1 VTTEFGLIAKYF
13 SRPPKRALLGVGDD
27 CALLPA
33 STVCTAISTDTL
45 VEGVHFFSDVDAN
58 TLGHKSLAVNLSDLA
73 AMGATPRFFTLAL
86 TLPQIDD
93 GWLSAFSNG
102 LFALADQFQIE
113 LVGGDTTRGP
123 LSITITVLGE
133 LNANDALR
141 RDGAKAGDDVWVSGQ
156 LGGAALALRQLLA
169 QGTRA
174 AIDADL
180 RTRLEAPEPRIAL
193 GKRLGALAHSAI
205 DISDGLV
212 ADLNHVVT
220 RSGLGANIDWS
231 KLPIHP
237 ALQCEELAV
246 QQICALT
253 GGDDYELCFT
263 AATAQRDNITRLGE
277 ELDLSLT
284 RIGTMTAGPIQVRVL
299 NPAGDELDINKRGF
313 DHFANQ
319 R

>member
-1 VTTEFGLIAKYF
+1 VSTEFGLIAKYF
-13 SRPPKRALLGVGDD
+13 SRPPQRALLGVGDD
-27 CALLPA
+27 CALLPG

-45 VEGVHFFSDVDAN
+45 VEGVHFFSNVDAK
-58 TLGHKSLAVNLSDLA
+58 TLGHKALAVNLSDLA

-86 TLPQIDD
+86 TLPQIDHA
-93 GWLSAFSNG
+93 WLSAFSDG

-133 LNANDALR
+133 LNADDAMR
-141 RDGAKAGDDVWVSGQ
+141 RDGAKAGDDIWVSGR
-156 LGGAALALRQLLA
+156 LGGAALALRQLQA

-180 RTRLEAPEPRIAL
+180 RTRLEAPQPRIAL
-193 GKRLGALAHSAI
+193 GKRLGALAYSAI
-205 DISDGLV
+205 DISDGLL
-212 ADLNHVVT
+212 ADLNHIVT

-231 KLPIHP
+231 KVPIHP
-237 ALQCEELAV
+237 ALQREDLVV
-246 QQICALT
+246 QHMCALT

-263 AATAQRDNITRLGE
+263 AVTPQRDNIIQIGEDLG
-277 ELDLSLT
+277 LPLT
-284 RIGTMTAGPIQVRVL
+284 RIGTMTAGLIQVRVL
-299 NPAGDELDINKRGF
+299 NDAGDEIDINKRGF

-319 R
+319 P